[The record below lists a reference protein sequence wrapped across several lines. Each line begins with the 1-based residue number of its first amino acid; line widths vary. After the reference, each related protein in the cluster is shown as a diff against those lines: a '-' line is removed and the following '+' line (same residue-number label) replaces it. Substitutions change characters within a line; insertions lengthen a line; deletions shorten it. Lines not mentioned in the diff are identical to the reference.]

1 MALSEAARQFLNE
14 RRFATV
20 ATINADGTPQ
30 LSVMWY
36 LLRSDMLIFNT
47 EKDRRKARNLLRD
60 RRMALCVEDEYRYV
74 TVSGSVEIVDDPAVA
89 QSDIRELTSRYK
101 GMAAADEYYQ
111 RVFVP
116 FERVSYYL
124 PLDNVI
130 EQLKDEKTRSSG

>member
-14 RRFATV
+14 RRFATL

-36 LLRSDMLIFNT
+36 LLRSDMLVFNT
-47 EKDRRKARNLLRD
+47 EKGRRKAANLLRD
-60 RRMALCVEDEYRYV
+60 RRVALCVEDEYRYV
-74 TVSGSVEIVDDPAVA
+74 TVSGSVEFVDDPAVA
-89 QSDIRELTSRYK
+89 QCDIRELTIRYK

-111 RVFVP
+111 RVFAP

-130 EQLKDEKTRSSG
+130 ERLED